1 MSFLIHLRVALL
13 AGLLGST
20 TLATHAQTT
29 PAKAA
34 TAPKARP
41 AASQA
46 APIKSTTAK
55 PVPARTATQPALP
68 PVGGIKPED
77 RARQMTTSM
86 TQALGLAATQVE
98 RVQAINLL
106 SVQRVEEARR
116 TYARKLKRMHAEID
130 LIGNSRLSL
139 LKDVLTE
146 QQFKAYAAM
155 REKKMGIPEALKQ
168 QATMSEAASGE

>member
-1 MSFLIHLRVALL
+1 
-13 AGLLGST
+13 
-20 TLATHAQTT
+20 
-29 PAKAA
+29 
-34 TAPKARP
+34 
-41 AASQA
+41 
-46 APIKSTTAK
+46 
-55 PVPARTATQPALP
+55 
-68 PVGGIKPED
+68 
-77 RARQMTTSM
+77 MTTSM

-98 RVQAINLL
+98 RVQAVNLL